1 MKLKNFVITCFL
13 VSFIVAPGFSA
24 AKVEPAVKNTSIP
37 AETPGAIRAQELIKR
52 LEEIK
57 AMDVKSMSKKEK
69 KELRA
74 EVKSIKREM
83 RSINDGGVYISVGG
97 IIIILLLLILLL

>member
-1 MKLKNFVITCFL
+1 MKLKKLILTCALAIFML
-13 VSFIVAPGFSA
+13 APEFS
-24 AKVEPAVKNTSIP
+24 EGRTNPDVKRTPVP
-37 AETPGAIRAQELIKR
+37 AETPGAARAKELVTR

-57 AMDVKSMSKKEK
+57 AMDVKSLSKKEK

-83 RSINDGGVYISVGG
+83 RHINDGGVYISVGG